1 MWRTKRIVSS
11 AVRVLYRRCRC
22 CENSKEMSPLY
33 FGLEVFFLF
42 ESQNLTINP
51 SHLDCT
57 EPEFLNIYWR
67 LKSQLFREDPS
78 FQRSECT
85 AGLILADNFQV
96 LIVKTTFCEQLR
108 KKSNY
113 IQ

>member
-1 MWRTKRIVSS
+1 MYDERSLYLTHRFYTGAESEMK
-11 AVRVLYRRCRC
+11 VLW
-22 CENSKEMSPLY
+22 EMSPLY
-33 FGLEVFFLF
+33 FGLEVFCLF

-85 AGLILADNFQV
+85 AGLIVATIFR
-96 LIVKTTFCEQLR
+96 C
-108 KKSNY
+108 
-113 IQ
+113 